1 MCQKEIILR
10 KLSPAWKF
18 FIEKNI
24 IINLMIL
31 APIPENEK
39 ERLEAVHQMVIL
51 DTAPEERFDL
61 LTKEAVVKLNVPIS
75 TVTIIDEK
83 REWFKSCQGVN
94 VKESDRSISFCGH
107 AMLSS
112 VLFIVEDT
120 LKDPRFA
127 DNPMVINPPY
137 IRFYAGARL
146 LHRKSGLPIG
156 VFCIKDIKPRK
167 LTLEEVNIFMD
178 IANRVED
185 ELSKVV

>member
-1 MCQKEIILR
+1 
-10 KLSPAWKF
+10 
-18 FIEKNI
+18 
-24 IINLMIL
+24 MIP

-39 ERLEAVHQMVIL
+39 DRLAAVHRMAIL
-51 DTAPEERFDL
+51 DTKPEERFDI
-61 LTKEAVVKLNVPIS
+61 LTREAVKKLNVPIS

-83 REWFKSCQGVN
+83 REWYKSCQGIN
-94 VKESDRSISFCGH
+94 VKENDRSVSFCGH

-127 DNPMVINPPY
+127 DNPMVVNPPY

-146 LHRKSGLPIG
+146 LDHKSGLPIG
-156 VFCIKDIKPRK
+156 VFCIKDIKTRK
-167 LTLEEVNIFMD
+167 LTLEEVDTFMD

-185 ELSKVV
+185 ELNKTI